1 MSVFQTTDR
10 NTVLR
15 NVSLAAILIVGIMA
29 LAGSPIA
36 AVTNDTFLR
45 DRSNTIV
52 FIDSRVEDAEHLT
65 AGLLPGN
72 EGILVDASQDGIL
85 QIAEWLKNRYSLDA
99 LHIVTHGGPGQ
110 ILLGTSVVNIH
121 TMKNYLSSLHAIGKS
136 LKPDG
141 DILLYGCE
149 VGRGKDGARFV
160 STLADITNAD
170 VAASRNKT
178 GHALQGGDWIL
189 EVQKG
194 TVLTHPAFTP
204 ETLLSY
210 KYVLETMTFDSG
222 ASHPGFTLTGFSSDN
237 ATIWIANLGSVPGI
251 ITKDSGRF
259 NVTSFEYGKVAG
271 SYAEGN
277 VIVVTSNLGHSQTYT
292 GSGTLTLNWSG
303 ISWMNF
309 DRQSGM
315 GTAGDIDDVIFTI
328 FVNTAPTVD
337 LNAGGGGIDVS
348 RSFTE
353 DGGAITIA
361 PDAIVSDTDG
371 DEIQTVT
378 ITLTNNLD
386 GGSEALFLGSATNV
400 TIAGSGS
407 TTLTLSDT
415 GTTTNTQFQA
425 ALQAVTYNNTSQDP
439 NMTARSITVVAN
451 DGTDNSTT
459 ATVTMSIT
467 PQNDPPTDISLTSSN
482 VNEEQASGTVVGTLS
497 DNDPD

>member
-15 NVSLAAILIVGIMA
+15 KISLAAILIVGIMA
-29 LAGSPIA
+29 PAGSHIA
-36 AVTNDTFLR
+36 AVTNATFVS
-45 DRSNTIV
+45 DRSNTVV
-52 FIDSRVEDAEHLT
+52 FIDSRVEDIEHLT

-72 EGILVDASQDGIL
+72 EGILVEASQDGIL
-85 QIAEWLKNRYSLDA
+85 QIAEWLKSRHGLDA
-99 LHIVTHGGPGQ
+99 IHIVTHGGPGQ
-110 ILLGTSVVNIH
+110 ILLGTSVLNIH

-136 LKPDG
+136 LKPNG

-149 VGRGKDGARFV
+149 VGRGKDGATFV
-160 STLADITNAD
+160 SYLADITGAD

-189 EVQKG
+189 ELQKG

-210 KYVLETMTFDSG
+210 KYVLETMTFSSG
-222 ASHPGFTLTGFSSDN
+222 ASHLGFTFSGFSSDN
-237 ATIWIANLGSVPGI
+237 STIWIANLVIPAR
-251 ITKDSGRF
+251 ITKTSGKF
-259 NVTSFEYGKVAG
+259 NVTSFEYGTIAG

-277 VIVVTSNLGHSQTYT
+277 VIEVTSDLGHSQTYT
-292 GSGTLTLNWSG
+292 GSGTLSLNWSG

-309 DRQSGM
+309 DRIDGS
-315 GTAGDIDDVIFTI
+315 GTAGDIDDVIFTL

-353 DGGAITIA
+353 DAGAVAIA
-361 PDAIVSDTDG
+361 PVATVTDTDG
-371 DEIQTVT
+371 DEIETVT

-400 TIAGSGS
+400 NIAGSGT

-415 GTTTNTQFQA
+415 GTTTNAQFQN
-425 ALQAVTYNNTSQDP
+425 ALQAVTYNNANDTP
-439 NMTARSITVVAN
+439 NTTARSITVVAN

-459 ATVTMSIT
+459 ATVTMSVT
-467 PQNDPPTDISLTSSN
+467 ASNDPPTNISLTSTDVDEN
-482 VNEEQASGTVVGTLS
+482 KRINTVVGILS
-497 DNDPD
+497 TTDPDD